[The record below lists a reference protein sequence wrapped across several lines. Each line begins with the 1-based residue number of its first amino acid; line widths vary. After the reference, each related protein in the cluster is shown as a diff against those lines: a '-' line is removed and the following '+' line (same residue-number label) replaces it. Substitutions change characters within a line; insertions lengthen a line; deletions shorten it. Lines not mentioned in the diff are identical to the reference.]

1 MQNPNIKYEE
11 VKQAASEFLKKY
23 HSKQLPVPI
32 EDIVEQQMKIAIVV
46 VPGIK
51 SFLGVD
57 AFISSAFDQ
66 ITVDAHCFS
75 RFPERTRFSIAHEIG
90 HLILH
95 KNLYEQYGPKNIE
108 DYMVFHDK
116 IDDEVYKFIEIQAQT
131 FAGLVLVPTESLLDE
146 LKKRLGRVPSLESVE
161 ILAPFIQDLPELFQ
175 VSDAVILK
183 RLQREKLVKPLTY

>member
-1 MQNPNIKYEE
+1 MQNPNLKYEE
-11 VKQAASEFLKKY
+11 VKRAASDFLEKY
-23 HSKQLPVPI
+23 HDKSLPIPI
-32 EDIVEQQMKIAIVV
+32 EDIVEQQMNISIFV

-66 ITVDAHCFS
+66 ITIDAYCFS
-75 RFPERTRFSIAHEIG
+75 KFPERTRFSIAHEIG

-95 KNLYEQYGPKNIE
+95 KKLYEQYGPKNIE

-131 FAGLVLVPTESLLDE
+131 FAGLILVPTESLLEE
-146 LKKRLGRVPSLESVE
+146 LKKRLGRVPSLESAEV
-161 ILAPFIQDLPELFQ
+161 LGPYIQDLPELYQ

-183 RLQREKLVKPLTY
+183 RLQREKFVKPLLY